1 MVQIFWESSVGANLT
16 VADSKRAF
24 HQAFPYVIAPL
35 YRRLVDELL
44 VELHLL
50 SRQKGFARD
59 ALFATGLTQVFDSFA
74 KGYRPE
80 SLQEPLFVALC
91 ASAGFDAAEF
101 RRQREAA
108 VQMVGKHSLE
118 EVRGWLSAQGEG
130 APEPIAGVLEQ
141 VKRPDFHYSRLFA
154 VGLLSLLQKAQGA
167 SSLEPQALRESA
179 HEISATMGLL
189 KERVDKDLSLYAGNL
204 EKMAQAVELMEE
216 TVAAERRRRQRQAEE
231 LAARQ
236 EVSAKA
242 ATETPTE
249 THPLSGEE
257 AASEAAETS
266 PSSESAA
273 PSASR

>member
-1 MVQIFWESSVGANLT
+1 MGASLT

-80 SLQEPLFVALC
+80 SQQEPLFVALC

-101 RRQREAA
+101 RREREAA

-154 VGLLSLLQKAQGA
+154 VGLLSLLQQAQGA
-167 SSLEPQALRESA
+167 GSLEPQALQASA

-216 TVAAERRRRQRQAEE
+216 TVAADRRRRQRQAEE
-231 LAARQ
+231 LTARQ

-242 ATETPTE
+242 ATETPA
-249 THPLSGEE
+249 LSGEG
-257 AASEAAETS
+257 AASEASETS
-266 PSSESAA
+266 PSSEPAA